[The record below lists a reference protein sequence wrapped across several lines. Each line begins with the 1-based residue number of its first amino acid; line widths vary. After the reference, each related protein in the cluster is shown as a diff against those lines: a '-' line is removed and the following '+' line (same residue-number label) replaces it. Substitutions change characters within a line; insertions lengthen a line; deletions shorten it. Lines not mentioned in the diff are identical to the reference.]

1 MEYKTCV
8 MAGGKRHYSP
18 VFGRIFWGI
27 FLGGVLFIVILFV
40 MIAQGFFGVMPTFE
54 ELENPNSNLASEVLA
69 DDQTTLGAFYIQ
81 NRSFVGRQE
90 LSQGLVDALIATEDI
105 RFYEHSGID
114 ARGLGRVLFKTVM
127 LGKGEAGGG
136 STITQQLAKNLFP
149 RDSTYSNSKIANILR
164 LGISKFKEW
173 ITAIKLER
181 NYTKDEILTMYL
193 NTVPFGSNAYGIKMA
208 ARTFFNTTPDSLK
221 LEEAAVLVGLVKGP
235 SWYSPVRNPERS
247 KERRNTVLQQMLRY
261 HKISQREYDSL
272 SELPLTLHF
281 QVQDHNSGIAT
292 YLREHLRQIMTAPF
306 PQPQMYYQHE
316 QYQHDSI
323 EWLHNPLY
331 GWCQKNK
338 KPDGSVYNLY
348 RDGLRIYTTI
358 NANLQRYAEESVIE
372 HIGTT
377 LQPAFDAEKKR
388 NLFSW
393 DVKTRVRELTLRSGM
408 HQSERYRNLKRAGVS
423 EKAIEENFDTP
434 TEMTLFT
441 WKHGA
446 RDTVMTPRDSI
457 LYVKRQLRVGF
468 MAQEPGTGRVRAYVG
483 GTNFKFYKYDQV
495 YTARRQIG
503 STIKP
508 FLYTLAMQ
516 EGYSPCMKVPNV
528 PQVFEVADTIWS
540 PKNSNP
546 TKKDGEMV
554 TLKWG
559 LANSVNNI
567 SAWLIKQFSPEAM
580 AELLRRFGIRSHI
593 DEVPSI
599 FLGTSIISVYELVAS
614 YGVFASGGVYTEP
627 YLVSRIEDKSGN
639 ILATFTPQ
647 RREVIS
653 QETAYRMLS
662 LLRSVVDQGSGKRL
676 RYMYRLE
683 GPLGGKTGTTQNNAD
698 GWFMCVHPNIV
709 MGTWVGAEDPAVHF
723 SSMALGQGAAMALP
737 IQGLF
742 LQKAYADSTTG
753 IRPDV
758 KWAVPESLQGVS
770 FDCDETH
777 EDPTEGDE
785 YF

>member
-1 MEYKTCV
+1 MRNVEK
-8 MAGGKRHYSP
+8 HYSP
-18 VFGRIFWGI
+18 VFGRVFWGI
-27 FLGGVLFIVILFV
+27 LLGLLVFVIVLFVL
-40 MIAQGFFGVMPTFE
+40 IAEGSFGVMPTFE

-69 DDQTTLGAFYIQ
+69 DDQTPLGSFYIQ
-81 NRSFVGRQE
+81 NRSFVGRNE
-90 LSQGLVDALIATEDI
+90 LADGLVDALIATEDV

-114 ARGLGRVLFKTVM
+114 ARGLMRVLFKTVM
-127 LGKGEAGGG
+127 MGKGESGGG
-136 STITQQLAKNLFP
+136 STLTQQLAKNLFP
-149 RDSTYSNSKIANILR
+149 RDSTYAKSKIANLLK
-164 LGISKFKEW
+164 LGITKFKEW

-235 SWYSPVRNPERS
+235 TWYSPVRNPERS
-247 KERRNTVLQQMLRY
+247 RERRNIVLQQMLRY
-261 HKISQREYDSL
+261 NKISQQQYDSL
-272 SELPLTLHF
+272 SQLPLQLHF

-292 YLREHLRQIMTAPF
+292 YLREHIRQIMTAPY
-306 PQPQMYYQHE
+306 PQPKMYYLHE
-316 QYQHDSI
+316 QYQHDSL
-323 EWLHNPLY
+323 EWIHNPLY

-338 KPDGSVYNLY
+338 KPNGELYNLY

-358 NANLQRYAEESVIE
+358 NANLQRYAEDAVNE
-372 HIGTT
+372 HIGKT
-377 LQPAFDAEKKR
+377 LQPAFDSEKKR
-388 NLFSW
+388 SLFSW
-393 DVKTRVRELTLRSGM
+393 DVKQRVRETVLRTGM
-408 HQSERYRNLKRAGVS
+408 HQSERYRNLKRSGATDA
-423 EKAIEENFDTP
+423 EIEENFDTP
-434 TEMTLFT
+434 VEMTLFS
-441 WKHGA
+441 WKNGE
-446 RDTVMTPRDSI
+446 RDTLLSPRDSM

-468 MAQEPGTGRVRAYVG
+468 MAQEPHTGRVRAYVG
-483 GTNFKFYKYDQV
+483 GTNFKYYKYDQV

-528 PQVFEVADTIWS
+528 PQVFEVADSIWS

-546 TKKDGEMV
+546 TKHDGEMV

-580 AELLRRFGIRSHI
+580 AELLRRMGIRSHI

-599 FLGTSIISVYELVAS
+599 FLGTSVISVYELVAS
-614 YGVFASGGVYTEP
+614 YGVFASGGVHIEP
-627 YLVSRIEDKSGN
+627 LLVTRIEDKSGN
-639 ILATFTPQ
+639 ILSTFTPKKY
-647 RREVIS
+647 EVIS

-676 RYMYRLE
+676 RYVYRLE
-683 GPLGGKTGTTQNNAD
+683 GPIGGKTGTTQNNAD
-698 GWFMCVHPNIV
+698 GWFMSVHPNIV
-709 MGTWVGAEDPAVHF
+709 IGTWVGAEDPAVHF
-723 SSMALGQGAAMALP
+723 SAMTYGQGAAMALP

-742 LQKAYADSTTG
+742 LQKAYADPTSG
-753 IRPDV
+753 IRPDAQ
-758 KWAVPESLQGVS
+758 WTVPESLRGVS
-770 FDCDETH
+770 FDCDEHNAT
-777 EDPTEGDE
+777 DTTEPDE
-785 YF
+785 FF

>member
-1 MEYKTCV
+1 
-8 MAGGKRHYSP
+8 
-18 VFGRIFWGI
+18 
-27 FLGGVLFIVILFV
+27 
-40 MIAQGFFGVMPTFE
+40 MPTFE

-69 DDQTTLGAFYIQ
+69 DDQTPLGSFYIQ
-81 NRSFVGRQE
+81 NRSFVGRNE
-90 LSQGLVDALIATEDI
+90 LADGLVDALIATEDV

-114 ARGLGRVLFKTVM
+114 ARGLMRVLFKTVM
-127 LGKGEAGGG
+127 MGKGESGGG
-136 STITQQLAKNLFP
+136 STLTQQLAKNLFP
-149 RDSTYSNSKIANILR
+149 RDSTYAKSKIANLLK
-164 LGISKFKEW
+164 LGITKFKEW

-235 SWYSPVRNPERS
+235 TWYSPVRNPERS
-247 KERRNTVLQQMLRY
+247 RERRNIVLQQMLRY
-261 HKISQREYDSL
+261 NKISQQQYDSL
-272 SELPLTLHF
+272 SQLPLQLHF

-292 YLREHLRQIMTAPF
+292 YLREHIRQIMTAPY
-306 PQPQMYYQHE
+306 PQPKMYYLHE
-316 QYQHDSI
+316 QYQHDSL
-323 EWLHNPLY
+323 EWIHNPLY

-338 KPDGSVYNLY
+338 KPNGELYNLY

-358 NANLQRYAEESVIE
+358 NANLQRYAEDAVNE
-372 HIGTT
+372 HIGKT

-388 NLFSW
+388 SLFSW
-393 DVKTRVRELTLRSGM
+393 DVKQRVRETVLRAGM
-408 HQSERYRNLKRAGVS
+408 HQSERYRNLKRSGATDA
-423 EKAIEENFDTP
+423 EIKENFDTP
-434 TEMTLFT
+434 VEMTLFS
-441 WKHGA
+441 WKNGE
-446 RDTVMTPRDSI
+446 RDTLLTPRDSM

-468 MAQEPGTGRVRAYVG
+468 MAQEPHTGRVRAYVG
-483 GTNFKFYKYDQV
+483 GTNFKYYKYDQV

-528 PQVFEVADTIWS
+528 PQVFEVADSIWS

-546 TKKDGEMV
+546 TKHDGEMV

-580 AELLRRFGIRSHI
+580 AELLRRMGIRSHI

-599 FLGTSIISVYELVAS
+599 FLGTSVISVYELVAS
-614 YGVFASGGVYTEP
+614 YGVFASGGVHIEP
-627 YLVSRIEDKSGN
+627 LLVTRIEDKSGN
-639 ILATFTPQ
+639 ILSTFTPKKY
-647 RREVIS
+647 EVIS

-676 RYMYRLE
+676 RYVYRLE
-683 GPLGGKTGTTQNNAD
+683 GPIGGKTGTTQNNAD
-698 GWFMCVHPNIV
+698 GWFMSVHPNIV
-709 MGTWVGAEDPAVHF
+709 IGTWVGAEDPAVHF
-723 SSMALGQGAAMALP
+723 SAMTYGQGAAMALP

-742 LQKAYADSTTG
+742 LQKAYADPTSG
-753 IRPDV
+753 IRPDAQ
-758 KWAVPESLQGVS
+758 WTVPESLRGVS
-770 FDCDETH
+770 FDCDEHNAT
-777 EDPTEGDE
+777 DTTEPDE
-785 YF
+785 FF

>member
-1 MEYKTCV
+1 

-323 EWLHNPLY
+323 EWIHNPLY

>member
-1 MEYKTCV
+1 MVLGEEK
-8 MAGGKRHYSP
+8 HYSP
-18 VFGRIFWGI
+18 IFGRVFWGI
-27 FLGGVLFIVILFV
+27 LLGLMVFVIVLFIL
-40 MIAQGFFGVMPTFE
+40 IAQGSFGVMPTFE

-69 DDQTTLGAFYIQ
+69 DDHTVLGSFYVQ
-81 NRSFVGRQE
+81 NRSFVERNELPQE
-90 LSQGLVDALIATEDI
+90 LIDALVCTEDI

-127 LGKGEAGGG
+127 LGKGESGGG
-136 STITQQLAKNLFP
+136 STLTQQLAKNLFP
-149 RDSTYSNSKIANILR
+149 RDSAYSQSKIANKLR
-164 LGISKFKEW
+164 LGIAKFKEW

-235 SWYSPVRNPERS
+235 SWYSPVRNPERA
-247 KERRNTVLQQMLRY
+247 KERRNTVLQQMVRY
-261 HKISQREYDSL
+261 NRLSKQEYDSL
-272 SELPLTLHF
+272 SQLPITLHF
-281 QVQDHNSGIAT
+281 RVQDHNSGLAT
-292 YLREHLRQIMTAPF
+292 YLREHLRQIMTAPY
-306 PQPQMYYQHE
+306 PQPQMYYLPE
-316 QYQHDSI
+316 QYQHDSL
-323 EWLHNPLY
+323 EWINNPLY
-331 GWCQKNK
+331 GWCQKNQ
-338 KPDGSVYNLY
+338 KPDGTTYNLY

-358 NANLQRYAEESVIE
+358 NANLQRYAEQAVEQ
-372 HIGTT
+372 HLGTT
-377 LQPAFDAEKKR
+377 LQPAFDAEKKK
-388 NLFSW
+388 NLFSY
-393 DVKTRVRELTLRSGM
+393 DVKNSVREIVLRSGM
-408 HQSERYRNLKRAGVS
+408 HQSERYRNLKRAGAT
-423 EKAIEENFDTP
+423 EAQIEENFNTP
-434 TEMTLFT
+434 VDMTLFS
-441 WKHGA
+441 WKNGEF
-446 RDTVMTPRDSI
+446 DTVMTPRDSM

-468 MAQEPGTGRVRAYVG
+468 MAQEPTTGRVRAYVG

-540 PKNSNP
+540 PKNSGS
-546 TKKDGEMV
+546 TKCDGEMV

-580 AELLRRFGIRSHI
+580 AELLRRMGIRSHI

-599 FLGTSIISVYELVAS
+599 FLGTSVISVYELVAS
-614 YGVFASGGVYTEP
+614 YGVFASGGVHVEP
-627 YLVSRIEDKSGN
+627 YLVTRIEDKSGN
-639 ILATFTPQ
+639 VLASFTPQ
-647 RREVIS
+647 KHEIIS
-653 QETAYRMLS
+653 QETAYRMIS

-698 GWFMCVHPNIV
+698 GWFMCVHPNLVI
-709 MGTWVGAEDPAVHF
+709 GTWVGAEDPAVHF
-723 SSMALGQGAAMALP
+723 ASTALGQGAAMALP

-742 LQKAYADSTTG
+742 LQKAYADPSTG
-753 IRPDV
+753 IRPDAI
-758 KWAVPESLQGVS
+758 WAVPESLKGVK
-770 FDCDETH
+770 FDCD
-777 EDPTEGDE
+777 DYNDSPTDSDE
-785 YF
+785 FF

>member
-1 MEYKTCV
+1 MRNVEK
-8 MAGGKRHYSP
+8 HYSP
-18 VFGRIFWGI
+18 VFGRVFWGI
-27 FLGGVLFIVILFV
+27 LLGLLVFVIVLFVL
-40 MIAQGFFGVMPTFE
+40 IAEGSFGVMPTFE

-69 DDQTTLGAFYIQ
+69 DDQTPLGSFYIQ
-81 NRSFVGRQE
+81 NRSFVGRNE
-90 LSQGLVDALIATEDI
+90 LADGLVDALIATEDV

-114 ARGLGRVLFKTVM
+114 ARGLMRVLFKTVM
-127 LGKGEAGGG
+127 MGKGESGGG
-136 STITQQLAKNLFP
+136 STLTQQLAKNLFP
-149 RDSTYSNSKIANILR
+149 RDSTYAKSKIANLLK
-164 LGISKFKEW
+164 LGITKFKEW

-235 SWYSPVRNPERS
+235 TWYSPVRNPERS
-247 KERRNTVLQQMLRY
+247 RERRNIVLQQMLRY
-261 HKISQREYDSL
+261 NKISQQQYDSL
-272 SELPLTLHF
+272 SQLPLQLHF

-292 YLREHLRQIMTAPF
+292 YLREHIRQIMTAPY
-306 PQPQMYYQHE
+306 PQPKMYYLHE
-316 QYQHDSI
+316 QYQHDSL
-323 EWLHNPLY
+323 EWIHNPLY

-338 KPDGSVYNLY
+338 KPNGELYNLY

-358 NANLQRYAEESVIE
+358 NANLQRYAEEAVNE
-372 HIGTT
+372 HVGKT
-377 LQPAFDAEKKR
+377 LQPAFDSEKKR
-388 NLFSW
+388 SIFSW
-393 DVKTRVRELTLRSGM
+393 DVKQRVRETVLRAGM
-408 HQSERYRNLKRAGVS
+408 HQSERYRNLKRSGATDA
-423 EKAIEENFDTP
+423 EIEENFDTP
-434 TEMTLFT
+434 VEMNLFC
-441 WKHGA
+441 WKNGE
-446 RDTVMTPRDSI
+446 RDTLLSPRDSM

-468 MAQEPGTGRVRAYVG
+468 MAQEPHTGRVRAYVG
-483 GTNFKFYKYDQV
+483 GTNFKYYKYDQV

-528 PQVFEVADTIWS
+528 PQVFEVADSIWS

-546 TKKDGEMV
+546 TKHDGEMV

-580 AELLRRFGIRSHI
+580 AELLRRMGIRSHI

-599 FLGTSIISVYELVAS
+599 FLGTSVISVYELVAS
-614 YGVFASGGVYTEP
+614 YGVFASGGVHIEP
-627 YLVSRIEDKSGN
+627 LLVTRIEDKSGN
-639 ILATFTPQ
+639 ILATFTPKKY
-647 RREVIS
+647 EVIS

-676 RYMYRLE
+676 RYVYRLE
-683 GPLGGKTGTTQNNAD
+683 GPIGGKTGTTQNNAD
-698 GWFMCVHPNIV
+698 GWFMSVHPNIV
-709 MGTWVGAEDPAVHF
+709 IGTWVGAEDPAVHF
-723 SSMALGQGAAMALP
+723 SAMTYGQGAAMALP

-742 LQKAYADSTTG
+742 LQKAYADPTSG
-753 IRPDV
+753 IRPDAQ
-758 KWAVPESLQGVS
+758 WTVPESLRGVS
-770 FDCDETH
+770 FDCDEHNAT
-777 EDPTEGDE
+777 DTTEPDE
-785 YF
+785 FF

>member
-1 MEYKTCV
+1 MRNVEK
-8 MAGGKRHYSP
+8 HYSP
-18 VFGRIFWGI
+18 VFGRVFWGI
-27 FLGGVLFIVILFV
+27 LLGLLVFVIVLFVL
-40 MIAQGFFGVMPTFE
+40 IAEGSFGVMPTFE

-69 DDQTTLGAFYIQ
+69 DDQTPLGSFYIQ
-81 NRSFVGRQE
+81 NRSFVGRNE
-90 LSQGLVDALIATEDI
+90 LADGLVDALIATEDV

-114 ARGLGRVLFKTVM
+114 ARGLMRVLFKTVM
-127 LGKGEAGGG
+127 MGKGESGGG
-136 STITQQLAKNLFP
+136 STLTQQLAKNLFP
-149 RDSTYSNSKIANILR
+149 RDSTYAKSKIANLLK
-164 LGISKFKEW
+164 LGITKFKEW

-235 SWYSPVRNPERS
+235 TWYSPVRNPERS
-247 KERRNTVLQQMLRY
+247 RERRNIVLQQMLRY
-261 HKISQREYDSL
+261 NKISQQQYDSL
-272 SELPLTLHF
+272 SQLPLQLHF

-292 YLREHLRQIMTAPF
+292 YLREHIRQIMTAPY
-306 PQPQMYYQHE
+306 PQPKMYYLHE
-316 QYQHDSI
+316 QYQHDSL
-323 EWLHNPLY
+323 EWIHNPLY

-338 KPDGSVYNLY
+338 KPNGELYNLY

-358 NANLQRYAEESVIE
+358 NANLQRYAEDAVNE
-372 HIGTT
+372 HIGKT

-388 NLFSW
+388 SLFSW
-393 DVKTRVRELTLRSGM
+393 DVKQRVRETVLRTGM
-408 HQSERYRNLKRAGVS
+408 HQSERYRNLKRAGATDA
-423 EKAIEENFDTP
+423 EIEENFDTP
-434 TEMTLFT
+434 TEMTLFS
-441 WKHGA
+441 WKNGE
-446 RDTVMTPRDSI
+446 RDTLLSPRDSM

-468 MAQEPGTGRVRAYVG
+468 MAQEPHTGRVRAYVG
-483 GTNFKFYKYDQV
+483 GTNFKYYKYDQV

-528 PQVFEVADTIWS
+528 PQVFEVADSIWS

-546 TKKDGEMV
+546 TKHDGEMV

-580 AELLRRFGIRSHI
+580 AELLRRMGIRSHI

-614 YGVFASGGVYTEP
+614 YGVFASGGVHIEP
-627 YLVSRIEDKSGN
+627 LLVTRIEDKSGN
-639 ILATFTPQ
+639 ILSTFTPKKY
-647 RREVIS
+647 EVIS

-676 RYMYRLE
+676 RYVYRLE
-683 GPLGGKTGTTQNNAD
+683 GPIGGKTGTTQNNAD
-698 GWFMCVHPNIV
+698 GWFMSVHPNIV
-709 MGTWVGAEDPAVHF
+709 IGTWVGAEDPAVHF
-723 SSMALGQGAAMALP
+723 SAMTYGQGAAMALP

-742 LQKAYADSTTG
+742 LQKAYADPTSG
-753 IRPDV
+753 IRPDAQ
-758 KWAVPESLQGVS
+758 WTVPEPLRGVS
-770 FDCDETH
+770 FDCDEYNA
-777 EDPTEGDE
+777 TETTEPDE
-785 YF
+785 FF

>member
-1 MEYKTCV
+1 

-323 EWLHNPLY
+323 EWIHNPLY

-777 EDPTEGDE
+777 EEPTEGDE

>member
-1 MEYKTCV
+1 MRNVEK
-8 MAGGKRHYSP
+8 HYSP
-18 VFGRIFWGI
+18 VFGRVFWGI
-27 FLGGVLFIVILFV
+27 LLGLLVFVIVLFVL
-40 MIAQGFFGVMPTFE
+40 IAEGSFGVMPTFE

-69 DDQTTLGAFYIQ
+69 DDQTPLGSFYIQ
-81 NRSFVGRQE
+81 NRSFVGRNE
-90 LSQGLVDALIATEDI
+90 LADGLVDALIATEDV

-114 ARGLGRVLFKTVM
+114 ARGLMRVLFKTVM
-127 LGKGEAGGG
+127 MGKGESGGG
-136 STITQQLAKNLFP
+136 STLTQQLAKNLFP
-149 RDSTYSNSKIANILR
+149 RDSTYAKSKIANLLK
-164 LGISKFKEW
+164 LGITKFKEW

-235 SWYSPVRNPERS
+235 TWYSPVRNPERS
-247 KERRNTVLQQMLRY
+247 LERRNVVLQQMLRY
-261 HKISQREYDSL
+261 NKISQQQYDSL
-272 SELPLTLHF
+272 SQLPLQLHF

-292 YLREHLRQIMTAPF
+292 YLREHIRQIMTAPY
-306 PQPQMYYQHE
+306 PQPKMYYLHE
-316 QYQHDSI
+316 QYQHDSL
-323 EWLHNPLY
+323 EWIHNPLY

-338 KPDGSVYNLY
+338 KPNGELYNLY

-358 NANLQRYAEESVIE
+358 NANLQRYAEDAVNE
-372 HIGTT
+372 HIGKT

-388 NLFSW
+388 SLFSW
-393 DVKTRVRELTLRSGM
+393 DVKQRVRETVLRTGM
-408 HQSERYRNLKRAGVS
+408 HQSERYRNLKRSGATDA
-423 EKAIEENFDTP
+423 EIEENFDTP
-434 TEMTLFT
+434 VEMTLFS
-441 WKHGA
+441 WKNGE
-446 RDTVMTPRDSI
+446 RDTLLTPRDSM

-468 MAQEPGTGRVRAYVG
+468 MAQEPHTGRVRAYVG
-483 GTNFKFYKYDQV
+483 GTNFKYYKYDQV

-528 PQVFEVADTIWS
+528 PQVFEVADSIWS

-546 TKKDGEMV
+546 TKHDGEMV

-580 AELLRRFGIRSHI
+580 AELLRRMGIRSHI

-614 YGVFASGGVYTEP
+614 YGVFASGGVHIEP
-627 YLVSRIEDKSGN
+627 LLVTRIEDKSGN
-639 ILATFTPQ
+639 ILSTFTPKKY
-647 RREVIS
+647 EVIS

-676 RYMYRLE
+676 RYVYRLE
-683 GPLGGKTGTTQNNAD
+683 GPIGGKTGTTQNNAD
-698 GWFMCVHPNIV
+698 GWFMSVHPNIV
-709 MGTWVGAEDPAVHF
+709 IGTWVGAEDPAVHF
-723 SSMALGQGAAMALP
+723 SAMTYGQGAAMALP

-742 LQKAYADSTTG
+742 LQKAYADPTSG
-753 IRPDV
+753 IRPDAQ
-758 KWAVPESLQGVS
+758 WTVPESLRGVS
-770 FDCDETH
+770 FDCDEHNAT
-777 EDPTEGDE
+777 DTTEPDE
-785 YF
+785 FF

>member
-1 MEYKTCV
+1 

-323 EWLHNPLY
+323 EWIHNPLY

-393 DVKTRVRELTLRSGM
+393 DVKTRVRELTLRSGL

-423 EKAIEENFDTP
+423 EKDIEENFDTP

>member
-1 MEYKTCV
+1 MRNVEK
-8 MAGGKRHYSP
+8 HYSP
-18 VFGRIFWGI
+18 VFGRVFWGI
-27 FLGGVLFIVILFV
+27 LLGLLVFVIVLFVL
-40 MIAQGFFGVMPTFE
+40 IAEGSFGVMPTFE

-69 DDQTTLGAFYIQ
+69 DDQTPLGSFYIQ
-81 NRSFVGRQE
+81 NRSFVGRNE
-90 LSQGLVDALIATEDI
+90 LADGLVDALIATEDV

-114 ARGLGRVLFKTVM
+114 ARGLMRVLFKTVM
-127 LGKGEAGGG
+127 MGKGESGGG
-136 STITQQLAKNLFP
+136 STLTQQLAKNLFP
-149 RDSTYSNSKIANILR
+149 RDSTYAKSKIANLLK
-164 LGISKFKEW
+164 LGITKFKEW

-235 SWYSPVRNPERS
+235 TWYSPVRNPERS
-247 KERRNTVLQQMLRY
+247 RERRNIVLQQMLRY
-261 HKISQREYDSL
+261 NKISQQQYDSL
-272 SELPLTLHF
+272 SQLPLQLHF

-292 YLREHLRQIMTAPF
+292 YLREHIRQIMTAPY
-306 PQPQMYYQHE
+306 PQPKMYYLHE
-316 QYQHDSI
+316 QYQHDSL
-323 EWLHNPLY
+323 EWIHNPLY

-338 KPDGSVYNLY
+338 KPNGELYNLY

-358 NANLQRYAEESVIE
+358 NANLQRYAEDAVNE
-372 HIGTT
+372 HIGKT
-377 LQPAFDAEKKR
+377 LQPAFDSEKKR
-388 NLFSW
+388 SLFSW
-393 DVKTRVRELTLRSGM
+393 DVKQRVRETVLRAGM
-408 HQSERYRNLKRAGVS
+408 HQSERYRNLKRSGATDA
-423 EKAIEENFDTP
+423 EIEENFDTP
-434 TEMTLFT
+434 VEMNLFS
-441 WKHGA
+441 WKNGE
-446 RDTVMTPRDSI
+446 RDTLLTPRDSM

-468 MAQEPGTGRVRAYVG
+468 MAQEPHTGRVRAYVG
-483 GTNFKFYKYDQV
+483 GTNFKYYKYDQV

-528 PQVFEVADTIWS
+528 PQVFEVADSIWS

-546 TKKDGEMV
+546 TKHDGEMV

-580 AELLRRFGIRSHI
+580 AELLRRMGIRSHI

-614 YGVFASGGVYTEP
+614 YGVFASGGVHIEP
-627 YLVSRIEDKSGN
+627 LLVTRIEDKSGN
-639 ILATFTPQ
+639 ILSTFTPKKY
-647 RREVIS
+647 EVIS

-676 RYMYRLE
+676 RYVYRLE
-683 GPLGGKTGTTQNNAD
+683 GPIGGKTGTTQNNAD
-698 GWFMCVHPNIV
+698 GWFMSVHPNIV
-709 MGTWVGAEDPAVHF
+709 IGTWVGAEDPAVHF
-723 SSMALGQGAAMALP
+723 SAMTYGQGAAMALP

-742 LQKAYADSTTG
+742 LQKAYADPTSG
-753 IRPDV
+753 IRPDAQ
-758 KWAVPESLQGVS
+758 WTVPEALRGVS
-770 FDCDETH
+770 FDCDEHNAT
-777 EDPTEGDE
+777 DTTEPDE
-785 YF
+785 FF